1 MFFLETL
8 VVLDLKP
15 YSSITIFVNDIYQK
29 TLSKKA
35 VFKGIGLHSG
45 TISTINVLP
54 AKENEGITFKRVD
67 LEKNNLVKANFNNVT
82 SAKLCTTL
90 ENNFG
95 VKVSTVEHLLAAFYI
110 IGIDNALVEM
120 DNEEVPIMDGS
131 SKDFLNTFKKINLIE
146 QSKKR
151 KYLKIQKRIELV
163 DGKRKISIEP
173 NDTTLKVNFQLNY
186 MNKIIGE
193 QKNSINFQ
201 KDDLNDISN
210 SRTFCLFEDIEKI
223 KKFGLAKGGSLD
235 NAVVVGSDKIL
246 NKDGLRNN
254 KEFVNHKI
262 LDLAGDFFLSGY
274 RIIGQV
280 DCYQGGHELTN
291 LFLRKIFSQNLD
303 YQIIE
308 LEDFKISKKFN
319 TDSQKIAV
327 NA

>member
-1 MFFLETL
+1 MQD
-8 VVLDLKP
+8 V
-15 YSSITIFVNDIYQK
+15 YQK
-29 TLSKKA
+29 TLSQKV

-45 TISTINVLP
+45 RASTINVMP
-54 AKENEGITFKRVD
+54 AQEGEGIVFKRID
-67 LEKNNLVKANFNNVT
+67 LNENNIIKANFKNVC
-82 SAKLCTTL
+82 SARLCTTL

-110 IGIDNALVEM
+110 IGIDNALVEI

-131 SKDFLNTFKKINLIE
+131 SKDFLNTLKEIELIE

-151 KYLKIQKRIELV
+151 KFLKISNKIELI

-173 NDTTLKVNFQLNY
+173 NEFSLEVNFQLNY
-186 MNKIIGE
+186 KNKVIGK
-193 QKNSINFQ
+193 QKNTINFQ
-201 KDDLNDISN
+201 KDDLSDVSN

-223 KKFGLAKGGSLD
+223 KKIGLAKGGSLD
-235 NAVVVGSDKIL
+235 NAVVVDTEKVL
-246 NKDGLRNN
+246 NKSGLRNT

-262 LDLAGDFFLSGY
+262 LDLAGDFLLSGY
-274 RIIGQV
+274 RVFGKI

-291 LFLRKIFSQNLD
+291 LFLRKIFDQNTD

-308 LEDFKISKKFN
+308 LEDYKISKKFHSV
-319 TDSQKIAV
+319 SQKIAV

>member
-1 MFFLETL
+1 MQN
-8 VVLDLKP
+8 V
-15 YSSITIFVNDIYQK
+15 YQK
-29 TLSKKA
+29 TLSQKV

-45 TISTINVLP
+45 KASTINVMP
-54 AKENEGITFKRVD
+54 SKEGEGIVFKRID
-67 LEKNNLVKANFNNVT
+67 LNENNLIKANFKNVC
-82 SAKLCTTL
+82 SARLCTTL

-110 IGIDNALVEM
+110 IGIDNALVEI

-131 SKDFLNTFKKINLIE
+131 SKDFLNILKEIELIE

-151 KYLKIQKRIELV
+151 KFLKISNKIELI

-173 NDTTLKVNFQLNY
+173 NEFSLEVNFQLNY
-186 MNKIIGE
+186 QNKVIGK
-193 QKNSINFQ
+193 QKNTINFQ
-201 KDDLNDISN
+201 KDDLSDVST

-223 KKFGLAKGGSLD
+223 KKIGLAKGGSLD
-235 NAVVVGSDKIL
+235 NAVVVDTEKVL
-246 NKDGLRNN
+246 NKGGLRNA

-262 LDLAGDFFLSGY
+262 LDLAGDFLLSGY
-274 RIIGQV
+274 RVFGKI

-291 LFLRKIFSQNLD
+291 LFLRKIFDQNPD

-308 LEDFKISKKFN
+308 LEDYKISKKFHSL
-319 TDSQKIAV
+319 SQKIAV